1 MMSDNGSMPLYRDQ
15 AIVLRT
21 HKLGEADRII
31 TMLTRSRGKVRAVA
45 KGVRRTS
52 SKFGAR
58 LEPFMHVDVQLNEG
72 RNLDMVTQVE
82 TIGAYARTICQD
94 YSQYTCGS
102 AMLETADRLVA
113 QEHEPMLPQFQLLA
127 GGLRTL
133 AGNQQPPALI
143 LDSYLLR
150 AFAIAGYAPT
160 FTHCAQCGD
169 PGPHRSFSV
178 AQGGAVCMDCRQ
190 PGANAPSPA
199 TFELLA
205 ALLVG
210 DWAVTERADQRTR
223 DETSALVTAFSQYHL
238 EHSLRSL
245 KMVDRT

>member
-1 MMSDNGSMPLYRDQ
+1 M
-15 AIVLRT
+15 LRT

-31 TMLTRSRGKVRAVA
+31 TLLTRQNGKVRAVA

-58 LEPFMHVDVQLNEG
+58 LEPFMHIDVQLNEG
-72 RNLDMVTQVE
+72 RSLDMVTQVE

-94 YSQYTCGS
+94 YSLYTCGT

-113 QEHEPMLPQFQLLA
+113 QEGEPMLQQFQLLA

-133 AGNQQPPALI
+133 SQSQQPPTLI

-150 AFAIAGYAPT
+150 AFSIAGYAPT
-160 FTHCAQCGD
+160 FTHCAQCGA

-178 AQGGAVCMDCRQ
+178 AQGGAVCTNCRE
-190 PGANAPSPA
+190 PGANAPAQS
-199 TFELLA
+199 TFDLLA

-210 DWAVTERADQRTR
+210 DWPAAALADQRTQ

-245 KMVDRT
+245 KMVDRTN

>member
-1 MMSDNGSMPLYRDQ
+1 MPLYRDQ

-31 TMLTRSRGKVRAVA
+31 TLLTRSRGKVRAVA

-58 LEPFMHVDVQLNEG
+58 LEPFMHIDVQLNEG

-82 TIGAYARTICQD
+82 TVGAYARTICQD
-94 YSQYTCGS
+94 YAKYTCGS
-102 AMLETADRLVA
+102 AMLETVDRLVA

-133 AGNQQPPALI
+133 AARQQPASLI

-160 FTHCAQCGD
+160 FTHCAQCGQ
-169 PGPHRSFSV
+169 PGPHHSFSV
-178 AQGGAVCMDCRQ
+178 PQGGAVCLDCRQ
-190 PGANAPSPA
+190 PGANAPSA
-199 TFELLA
+199 QTFELLA

-210 DWAVTERADQRTR
+210 DWATANQADPRTQA
-223 DETSALVTAFSQYHL
+223 ETSSLITAFSQYHL

>member
-1 MMSDNGSMPLYRDQ
+1 MPLYRDQ

-31 TMLTRSRGKVRAVA
+31 TLLTRQNGKVRAVA

-58 LEPFMHVDVQLNEG
+58 LEPFMHIDVQLNEG
-72 RNLDMVTQVE
+72 RSLDMVTQVE

-94 YSQYTCGS
+94 YSQYTCGT

-113 QEHEPMLPQFQLLA
+113 QEGEPMLQQFQLLA

-133 AGNQQPPALI
+133 SQSQQPPTLI

-160 FTHCAQCGD
+160 FTHCAQCGA

-178 AQGGAVCMDCRQ
+178 AQGGAVCTNCRQ
-190 PGANAPSPA
+190 PGANAPAQS
-199 TFELLA
+199 TFDLLA

-210 DWAVTERADQRTR
+210 DWPAAGRADQRTQ

-245 KMVDRT
+245 KMVDRTN

>member
-1 MMSDNGSMPLYRDQ
+1 MPLYRDQ

-31 TMLTRSRGKVRAVA
+31 TLLTRQNGKVRAVA

-58 LEPFMHVDVQLNEG
+58 LEPFMHIDVQLNEG
-72 RNLDMVTQVE
+72 RSLDMVTQVE

-94 YSQYTCGS
+94 YSQYTCGT

-113 QEHEPMLPQFQLLA
+113 QEGEPMLQQFQLLA

-133 AGNQQPPALI
+133 SQSQQPPTLI

-150 AFAIAGYAPT
+150 AFSIAGYAPT
-160 FTHCAQCGD
+160 FTHCAQCGA

-178 AQGGAVCMDCRQ
+178 AQGGSVCTDCRQ
-190 PGANAPSPA
+190 PGANAPAQS
-199 TFELLA
+199 TFDLLA

-210 DWAVTERADQRTR
+210 DWPAAALADQRTQ

-245 KMVDRT
+245 KMVDRTN

>member
-1 MMSDNGSMPLYRDQ
+1 MPLYRDQ

-31 TMLTRSRGKVRAVA
+31 TLLTRQNGKVRAVA

-58 LEPFMHVDVQLNEG
+58 LEPFMHIDVQLNEG
-72 RNLDMVTQVE
+72 RSLDMVTQVE

-94 YSQYTCGS
+94 YSQYTCGT
-102 AMLETADRLVA
+102 AMLETADRLAA
-113 QEHEPMLPQFQLLA
+113 QEGEPMLQQFQLLA

-133 AGNQQPPALI
+133 SQSQQPPTLI

-160 FTHCAQCGD
+160 FTHCAQCGA

-178 AQGGAVCMDCRQ
+178 AQGGAVCTNCRQ
-190 PGANAPSPA
+190 PGANAPAQS
-199 TFELLA
+199 TFDLLA

-210 DWAVTERADQRTR
+210 DWPAAALADQRTQ

-245 KMVDRT
+245 KMVDRTN